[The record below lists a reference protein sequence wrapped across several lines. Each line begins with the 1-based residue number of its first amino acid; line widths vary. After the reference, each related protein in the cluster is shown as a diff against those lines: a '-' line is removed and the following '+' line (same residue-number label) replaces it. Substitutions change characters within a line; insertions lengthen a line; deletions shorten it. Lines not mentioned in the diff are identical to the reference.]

1 VSMCDVFVP
10 EAVTDP
16 AIIVPSQR
24 DSGISRVNRDN
35 FCGVTFPV
43 VKEKKK

>member
-1 VSMCDVFVP
+1 VSVCDVFVTQ
-10 EAVTDP
+10 AVTNP